1 MSVAIF
7 DNVYDFLTQSRAH
20 HTNFSKSRSDL
31 SVPFATDTGH
41 CVPSG
46 KNRVMTLPDF
56 AQGVPSHPKM
66 NKFEA
71 TALRYRQHTLELKA
85 ARSRTVFIPDYTPP
99 ASVGLVTAAAAKK
112 KAAGPVAAKG
122 PTCTARTLE
131 GRQCTF
137 RVVAGGCFCKKHSTM
152 V

>member
-1 MSVAIF
+1 MV
-7 DNVYDFLTQSRAH
+7 QS
-20 HTNFSKSRSDL
+20 SK
-31 SVPFATDTGH
+31 TT
-41 CVPSG
+41 
-46 KNRVMTLPDF
+46 
-56 AQGVPSHPKM
+56 M

-99 ASVGLVTAAAAKK
+99 ASVTVPTAAAAKK

-137 RVVAGGCFCKKHSTM
+137 RVVAGVCFCKKHSSM

>member
-1 MSVAIF
+1 
-7 DNVYDFLTQSRAH
+7 
-20 HTNFSKSRSDL
+20 
-31 SVPFATDTGH
+31 
-41 CVPSG
+41 
-46 KNRVMTLPDF
+46 
-56 AQGVPSHPKM
+56 M

-71 TALRYRQHTLELKA
+71 TALRYRQCTLELKA
-85 ARSRTVFIPDYTPP
+85 ARSRSIFLPDYAPP

>member
-1 MSVAIF
+1 MFFESNGHYVPIVRSEATCPYTPRRTLGTTCPWKKI
-7 DNVYDFLTQSRAH
+7 VSRARL
-20 HTNFSKSRSDL
+20 TFLEEVQS
-31 SVPFATDTGH
+31 T
-41 CVPSG
+41 
-46 KNRVMTLPDF
+46 
-56 AQGVPSHPKM
+56 M

-71 TALRYRQHTLELKA
+71 SALRFRQRTLELKA
-85 ARSRTVFIPDYTPP
+85 ARSRTVFIPDYTAP
-99 ASVGLVTAAAAKK
+99 ASVGLATAAAAKK

>member
-1 MSVAIF
+1 MGDAHWTKKHVMS
-7 DNVYDFLTQSRAH
+7 S
-20 HTNFSKSRSDL
+20 
-31 SVPFATDTGH
+31 
-41 CVPSG
+41 
-46 KNRVMTLPDF
+46 PDF
-56 AQGVPSHPKM
+56 SWGWFSHPKTTM

-71 TALRYRQHTLELKA
+71 SALRYRQHTLDLKA
-85 ARSRTVFIPDYTPP
+85 ARSRTVFLPDYTPP
-99 ASVGLVTAAAAKK
+99 ASVAVLTAAAAKK

>member
-1 MSVAIF
+1 
-7 DNVYDFLTQSRAH
+7 
-20 HTNFSKSRSDL
+20 
-31 SVPFATDTGH
+31 
-41 CVPSG
+41 
-46 KNRVMTLPDF
+46 
-56 AQGVPSHPKM
+56 M

-71 TALRYRQHTLELKA
+71 SALRFRQRTLELKA
-85 ARSRTVFIPDYTPP
+85 ARSRTVFLPDYTAP
-99 ASVGLVTAAAAKK
+99 ASVAVPAKK
-112 KAAGPVAAKG
+112 KAVGPVAAKG